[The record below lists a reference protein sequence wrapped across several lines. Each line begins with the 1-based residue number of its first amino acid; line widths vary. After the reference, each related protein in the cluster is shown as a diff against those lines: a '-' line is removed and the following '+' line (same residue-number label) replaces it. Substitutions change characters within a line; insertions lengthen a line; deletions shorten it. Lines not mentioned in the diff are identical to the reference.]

1 MSRVRLSEENSRN
14 MGKSFILT
22 RKAHHGD
29 HAEEHTKFEN
39 LVRYGST
46 KDGKFKPAIFN
57 SFADLKGQLE
67 DKK

>member
-1 MSRVRLSEENSRN
+1 